1 METFVGYFLFW
12 FYFVLIMLGV
22 ALSVVCAVLGG
33 ITAYDAYDDNAPM
46 SGMVCVGGICA
57 AIVGS
62 GSLIGCMLLSKF
74 VLNPIFRSLP
84 DLF

>member
-12 FYFVLIMLGV
+12 FYFFLIMLGV
-22 ALSVVCAVLGG
+22 ALSTVCAIIGG
-33 ITAYDAYDDNAPM
+33 IIAYDSYKEDTLF
-46 SGMVCVGGICA
+46 CIGGICA
-57 AIVGS
+57 VLVGT
-62 GSLIGCMLLSKF
+62 GSLIGCMVLSKF